1 MSVTQIYAKMLKHLT
16 LLQIL
21 DIVLHLSKVVPLRSH
36 VKLMSKMLNFECS
49 TRITRIGTV
58 ILQNVFDFWG
68 IAQAYF
74 SGVQYLLQFADVVQL
89 LSLL

>member
-1 MSVTQIYAKMLKHLT
+1 M
-16 LLQIL
+16 
-21 DIVLHLSKVVPLRSH
+21 
-36 VKLMSKMLNFECS
+36 
-49 TRITRIGTV
+49 TRIRTV

-74 SGVQYLLQFADVVQL
+74 SGVQYPLQFADVVQL